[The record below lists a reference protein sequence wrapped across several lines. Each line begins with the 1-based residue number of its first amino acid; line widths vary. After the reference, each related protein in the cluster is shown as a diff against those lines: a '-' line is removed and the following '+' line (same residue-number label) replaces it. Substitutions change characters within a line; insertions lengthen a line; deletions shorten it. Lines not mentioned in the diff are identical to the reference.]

1 MYGIYKF
8 FHQMIS
14 PENTTRSKNMIFFMF
29 HQSDTAFIKT
39 PVTDYINEIGAL
51 FADKS
56 FQPYLKFE
64 SMCVSFC
71 DSLFWFRIFLI
82 FDFSHILFL
91 DYNFQDV
98 FFSQKLF
105 VGQDFPRICFFFFI
119 YTLFGSGF
127 SSY

>member
-1 MYGIYKF
+1 MVFNFEKDVYDMYGIYKF

-71 DSLFWFRIFLI
+71 DSFL
-82 FDFSHILFL
+82 
-91 DYNFQDV
+91 V
-98 FFSQKLF
+98 
-105 VGQDFPRICFFFFI
+105 QDFPDI
-119 YTLFGSGF
+119 
-127 SSY
+127 